1 MSYDLD
7 LRTGLPL
14 PVYATR
20 PAAAHR
26 ARGPVQA
33 RAADDKRKAK
43 RKAQRNARRRNR

>member
-7 LRTGLPL
+7 PRTGLPL
-14 PVYATR
+14 PFYGTR

-26 ARGPVQA
+26 AGQPVQA
-33 RAADDKRKAK
+33 RADDDKRKAR